1 MFLNPS
7 LLSPCLHDLARL
19 ANTRNMASIRGIITL
34 YRNSD
39 VIDRFRSRILFKE
52 DMQSLNV
59 FKRHLDSFLGLK
71 EKAKEVGISAYEIK
85 LFRLARI
92 KTEGGE
98 KTENYAIYTQD
109 QWDME
114 RPLLL
119 GSSGSELNG
128 GYPYLTYLIIFD
140 HKHYLSFSKF
150 GLFEFSIL

>member
-19 ANTRNMASIRGIITL
+19 AMASIHGIITL

-39 VIDRFRSRILFKE
+39 VTDRFRSRILFKE

-85 LFRLARI
+85 LFRLTRI

-140 HKHYLSFSKF
+140 QYYLSFSKF
-150 GLFEFSIL
+150 GLSEFSIL

>member
-1 MFLNPS
+1 MS
-7 LLSPCLHDLARL
+7 LAKRYK
-19 ANTRNMASIRGIITL
+19 I
-34 YRNSD
+34 Y
-39 VIDRFRSRILFKE
+39 LFKE

-92 KTEGGE
+92 KTGGE

-140 HKHYLSFSKF
+140 HKYYLSFSKF

>member
-1 MFLNPS
+1 
-7 LLSPCLHDLARL
+7 
-19 ANTRNMASIRGIITL
+19 MASIHGIITL

-52 DMQSLNV
+52 DFQSLNV
-59 FKRHLDSFLGLK
+59 FKCHLESFLGLK
-71 EKAKEVGISAYEIK
+71 EKAKEHGISSYEIK

-128 GYPYLTYLIIFD
+128 GYPYLIIF
-140 HKHYLSFSKF
+140 
-150 GLFEFSIL
+150 EFFKVLTV